1 MSEAGLEQLRGRIL
15 VVGGKEPAR
24 EMCERLSTGGYFCA
38 AADSPAQ
45 LGSLVDELRPEA
57 ILLAG
62 NPTKLPEW
70 LKAIRQH
77 VALRELPILADV
89 VQGGSEAVRKANV
102 DDYIHSYDE
111 LSRRL
116 EAAVRAK
123 RLLERDHQSRV
134 RMETLLEITQ
144 AATSSL
150 ELEEI
155 LRIAVDKIGKVINAD
170 RCSVVLVEG
179 TPRNARVVASRERP
193 DFSPFQVDILR
204 YPEIRKALSTRE
216 AVHVEDA
223 AADPLMEDVRR
234 HILPLGVKSILVQ
247 PLVSQDDVMGA
258 LFLRVAKGESPFGR
272 EELEFARAAAAAL
285 ANSVRNARLHTA
297 LKRKREDLESA
308 YVDRYRELSDANKRL
323 KELNRLKDEII
334 AVVSHD
340 LRAPLQVLLG
350 HGRLL
355 ADAELPAQQQ
365 SSADAI
371 VRQGKKIL
379 DLVESLLERGKGDQ
393 ARLSLDPRL
402 IDVSEMCKEQTS
414 ELEILASQRGVAL
427 RSETPESLMV
437 IGDEVKL
444 RQVLQNLVTNAISHA
459 KDAGVVV
466 VRVQRL
472 KRPDGEAVK
481 VLVEDDGRGIPA
493 DQLHLVFD
501 RYRHGPGG
509 VGLGLA
515 ICKEFVEL
523 HGGEIWAE
531 APPQGGTAFV
541 FTLPLAQTPAAAQE
555 AAPSPPRALEPTLQ
569 PRVLVVEDEPEVAA
583 IVSEI
588 LRSRYRVEIA
598 RDGSEGVAKARALH
612 PDLVVMDVFLPKL
625 DGLDAAVALKSSSDT
640 QDIPVILLSA
650 HQGVAE
656 KVRAL
661 NLGAVDYMAKPF
673 QAVELLS
680 RSERA
685 IKLRSTEKE
694 LERSLNMLKR
704 SGSDPETG
712 LFDRA
717 GLVSRIDQELARTR
731 RYHRPVSVAVLRPDE
746 PIPDRIR
753 TCASALRR
761 RMRAPDVLG
770 HLGNGVFGALLPECS
785 AQNAHAVFARVLKE
799 VQEETGV
806 LFKVSVSN
814 VADTEAPVE
823 AVLDHLIAG
832 KK

>member
-1 MSEAGLEQLRGRIL
+1 MSGVDLSQLRGRIL

-24 EMCERLSTGGYFCA
+24 DVLERLSSGGYFCA
-38 AADSPAQ
+38 SAESPNQ
-45 LGSLVDELRPEA
+45 LENLAKELKPEA
-57 ILLAG
+57 VLLAG
-62 NPTKLPEW
+62 DVPRLPEW
-70 LKAIRQH
+70 IKAIRGH
-77 VALRELPILADV
+77 AALRDLPLLADV
-89 VQGGSEAVRKANV
+89 VSGGSEAVLREGV
-102 DDYIHSYDE
+102 DDYIRSYEE
-111 LSRRL
+111 LSRRV
-116 EAAVRAK
+116 EAALRAK
-123 RLLERDHQSRV
+123 RLLERDHQSRL

-150 ELEEI
+150 ELEQI
-155 LRIAVDKIGKVINAD
+155 LRIAVDRIGKVINAD

-216 AVHVEDA
+216 AVHIEDA
-223 AADPLMEDVRR
+223 DQDPLMEEVRR
-234 HILPLGVKSILVQ
+234 HISPLGVKSILVQ

-258 LFLRVAKGESPFGR
+258 LFLRVAKGESAFGR
-272 EELEFARAAAAAL
+272 EELEFARAAAASL

-355 ADAELPAQQQ
+355 SDAELPTQQQ

-371 VRQGKKIL
+371 VRQGRKIL
-379 DLVESLLERGKGDQ
+379 DLVESLLEKGKGEQ
-393 ARLSLDPRL
+393 ARLSLDPRMV
-402 IDVSEMCKEQTS
+402 DVAELCKEQAA
-414 ELEILASQRGVAL
+414 ELEILGVQRGVAL

-437 IGDEVKL
+437 VGDEVKL

-459 KDAGVVV
+459 SEAGVVV
-466 VRVQRL
+466 VRAQRL

-493 DQLHLVFD
+493 DQLQLVFD

-531 APPQGGTAFV
+531 SPSTGGTAFV
-541 FTLPLAQTPAAAQE
+541 FTLPLAQVPSQESTTRPA
-555 AAPSPPRALEPTLQ
+555 EPTVQ
-569 PRVLVVEDEPEVAA
+569 PRVLIVEDEPEVAA

-598 RDGSEGVAKARALH
+598 RDGAEGVAKARALH
-612 PDLVVMDVFLPKL
+612 PELVVMDVFLPKL

-656 KVRAL
+656 KVKGL

-673 QAVELLS
+673 QAVELLN
-680 RSERA
+680 RCERA
-685 IKLRSTEKE
+685 IKLRSTERE
-694 LERSLNMLKR
+694 LERSRNLLRR

-717 GLVSRIDQELARTR
+717 GLVARIDQELARTR

-746 PIPDRIR
+746 AIPDRVR

-761 RMRAPDVLG
+761 RMRTPDVLG
-770 HLGNGVFGALLPECS
+770 HLGNGVFGALLPECA
-785 AQNAHAVFARVLKE
+785 AQNAHLVFARVLKE

-806 LFKVSVSN
+806 LFKVSISN